1 MDAATAR
8 QLLKRLEITDMR
20 LPAGLRIVTP
30 YEQLVE
36 VGLAV
41 EVPTGNGMIRQFAI
55 TSDGLDFLR
64 QDRK

>member
-20 LPAGLRIVTP
+20 LPAGLRIVVP

-36 VGLAV
+36 AGLAV
-41 EVPTGNGMIRQFAI
+41 EMASGSDVIRQFSI
-55 TSDGLDFLR
+55 TAEGHGFLHLY
-64 QDRK
+64 DN